1 MTYLY
6 TCTDSSKQRFE
17 VYYKAIKEI
26 FHRKYTE
33 EAFAF
38 PKIIKL
44 TIFMLS
50 EIAEDDKDF
59 QSGLN
64 KVFGN
69 PAFKASETEFT
80 PDLYNNDVNM
90 ELTLDRGGDRP
101 EFETVKNRLKNAN
114 GRSIGMA
121 NDNPILDSIMY
132 EVK

>member
-1 MTYLY
+1 MSSWILPASGIPVLITTVQCVTYLY

-69 PAFKASETEFT
+69 PAFKESET
-80 PDLYNNDVNM
+80 
-90 ELTLDRGGDRP
+90 
-101 EFETVKNRLKNAN
+101 
-114 GRSIGMA
+114 
-121 NDNPILDSIMY
+121 
-132 EVK
+132 